1 MVRTYRRRQFTVEPG
16 QARDVGTFRDAVG
29 NPIVVAVA
37 VRACDD
43 DARPATVVTRKGSD
57 RWEVDLPPDTSL
69 ELDGLQEDDGTNLRL
84 TVVAGACPGAADSP
98 EVERIEVGPSV
109 DIDALDVVAEV
120 DFADDP
126 DIAAE
131 REDF

>member
-16 QARDVGTFRDAVG
+16 QSRDVGTFRDAAG

-37 VRACDD
+37 VRPCDD
-43 DARPATVVTRKGSD
+43 EARPAAAATRKDSE
-57 RWEVDLPPDTSL
+57 RWVVDLPPDTSL
-69 ELDGLQEDDGTNLRL
+69 ELEGLQEDDGTSLRV
-84 TVVAGACPGAADSP
+84 TVVAGACPGGDP
-98 EVERIEVGPSV
+98 GEIERFEGGHSV
-109 DIDALDVVAEV
+109 DIDADVVAEV